1 MYAKILQ
8 RFSGT
13 SAPFY
18 YNDVIMSAV
27 ASQITSVSSICSA
40 GCYGADEK
48 KTSKLRVTGLCE
60 LNSPVTGEFPH
71 KGPVTRRMFPF
82 DDLIMFVPHSY
93 KFMLSLHCAV
103 AHKPY
108 GSVWSY
114 QHHLSS
120 LQCNTSQTFVSNLQP
135 SVYEV
140 HFHIF
145 IWRLIR

>member
-40 GCYGADEK
+40 GCYGADK

-93 KFMLSLHCAV
+93 KFMLSLHYAV
-103 AHKPY
+103 AHMARY
-108 GSVWSY
+108 GHISTIYCHFSAI
-114 QHHLSS
+114 HLRHLCPIYNRLFMKCISIFSS
-120 LQCNTSQTFVSNLQP
+120 DD
-135 SVYEV
+135 
-140 HFHIF
+140 
-145 IWRLIR
+145 